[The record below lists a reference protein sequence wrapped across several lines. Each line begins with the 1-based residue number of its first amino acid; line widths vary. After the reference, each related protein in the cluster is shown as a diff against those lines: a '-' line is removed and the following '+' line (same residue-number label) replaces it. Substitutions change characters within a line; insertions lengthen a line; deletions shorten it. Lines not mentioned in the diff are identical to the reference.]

1 MGRIF
6 CNLRGGDCES
16 NDGKKGDEAVE
27 HVWQSGGFLDNRGLD
42 ALFGEDQWGRS
53 PPPLYCK
60 DALRI
65 VYFFS
70 LKHRCET
77 WACCVNRGR
86 SRITAARSG
95 SNNHPVGSYGWPCEV
110 EDHIDSRY
118 GLARGKEPLRKAVV
132 PLHQWSRKG
141 CASICGL

>member
-65 VYFFS
+65 VFFFF
-70 LKHRCET
+70 ET
-77 WACCVNRGR
+77 QVRNVGVLRKQR
-86 SRITAARSG
+86 SF
-95 SNNHPVGSYGWPCEV
+95 
-110 EDHIDSRY
+110 EDHC
-118 GLARGKEPLRKAVV
+118 
-132 PLHQWSRKG
+132 
-141 CASICGL
+141 CAIW